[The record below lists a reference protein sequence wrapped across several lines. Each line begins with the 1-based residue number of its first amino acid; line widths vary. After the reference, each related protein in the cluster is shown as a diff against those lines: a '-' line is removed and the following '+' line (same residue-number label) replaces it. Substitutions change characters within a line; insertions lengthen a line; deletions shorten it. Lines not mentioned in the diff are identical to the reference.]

1 MVEER
6 SGQPSEAE
14 KEGGTEKTEQQ
25 TILDGFPY
33 RLADCS
39 LISGGIRFRND
50 GKEEDGNG
58 VGNGGGKQD
67 QREGHSCQ
75 YAVYAQCFGIIISVA
90 QQTLRDINSLY
101 ALQEINQGAV

>member
-14 KEGGTEKTEQQ
+14 KEGGTEKAEQQ

-67 QREGHSCQ
+67 QREAIPVSTP
-75 YAVYAQCFGIIISVA
+75 Y
-90 QQTLRDINSLY
+90 TLN
-101 ALQEINQGAV
+101 ALALSYP

>member
-39 LISGGIRFRND
+39 LISGGVRFRND

-67 QREGHSCQ
+67 QRAIPVSTP
-75 YAVYAQCFGIIISVA
+75 Y
-90 QQTLRDINSLY
+90 TLN
-101 ALQEINQGAV
+101 ALALSYP